1 MSFGSSTQTTTQNA
15 NSQTSSAGGSN
26 STYAPW
32 TQNMH
37 QAIGQMALA
46 QNMGNLGPQ
55 EYSIA
60 GFTPDQLQAFDYARR
75 TASQFGPGS
84 AGSQA
89 VADDL
94 SQARIG
100 ANDWKEHMNP
110 YLDTVGRAAVNDM
123 RREHENAQA
132 GMSARYAARGGL
144 GGSGE
149 GFARARAT
157 RGLNE
162 AVPGIIG
169 NIMAG
174 GYDRAQGIAAQ
185 NAQLAL
191 QRAGARSSHETAD
204 MQRQLASTGALAQ
217 AGGAQQALAQRSLDL
232 PHEALQRIASYVPQ
246 VHNNSQ
252 NQWSVGAGSQ
262 SGTSTKP
269 DNSPSPFQQL
279 LGLAGTALTS
289 KTDGG
294 GTVGGNWLA
303 NLLK

>member
-60 GFTPDQLQAFDYARR
+60 GFTPDQQQAFDYARR

-94 SQARIG
+94 AQARIG

-132 GMSARYAARGGL
+132 SMSARYAARGGL

-162 AVPGIIG
+162 AVPGVIG

-174 GYDRAQGIAAQ
+174 GYDRAQNVAAQ

-191 QRAGARSSHETAD
+191 QRAGARSSSETAD
-204 MQRQLASTGALAQ
+204 LQRQLASTGALAQ
-217 AGGAQQALAQRSLDL
+217 AGSAQQALAQRSLDL

-262 SGTSTKP
+262 NSTGTQP

-279 LGLAGTALTS
+279 LGTGLTVAGLGT
-289 KTDGG
+289 KGG
-294 GTVGGNWLA
+294 GTLGGNWLA